1 MAGIAQNIE
10 RYNVA
15 YKLAWKHISE
25 RQKREYPNVAEFL
38 HDAIRRQLKK
48 GAVEPLFIA
57 AEALLAPQPR
67 KVGDGGRH
75 APKNCAH
82 AGAGEAISCG
92 NAASPRLMAGHR
104 RGSPCGLGDHPS
116 SLCA

>member
-67 KVGDGGRH
+67 KVGDGGRRNSPSAA
-75 APKNCAH
+75 APSI
-82 AGAGEAISCG
+82 AGTELILSCHLTT
-92 NAASPRLMAGHR
+92 RF
-104 RGSPCGLGDHPS
+104 
-116 SLCA
+116 

>member
-48 GAVEPLFIA
+48 GAVA

-67 KVGDGGRH
+67 KVGDGGRRNSPSAA
-75 APKNCAH
+75 APSI
-82 AGAGEAISCG
+82 AGTELILSCHLTT
-92 NAASPRLMAGHR
+92 RF
-104 RGSPCGLGDHPS
+104 
-116 SLCA
+116 